1 MRSSSVCRAGEA
13 QSLHPGASGR
23 CGPGSFQTL
32 GAAWVVLGGLI
43 AAATGPLH
51 LESGSWAA
59 AYAVLV
65 AGVAQ
70 CAFGA
75 AQDALAS
82 RGPSRHTVTAELAAW
97 NVGSVA
103 VLGGTVVRMPYVVDV
118 GGLLLVAALA
128 LMIRTVRGRGAGP
141 AWALWTYRALLV
153 VILLSI
159 PVGLTMAHVR
169 AG

>member
-1 MRSSSVCRAGEA
+1 MRSPTVPRDRGGTG
-13 QSLHPGASGR
+13 LRPGPPGR
-23 CGPGSFQTL
+23 PRPGPFQTL
-32 GAAWVVLGGLI
+32 GTAWVVLGGLI
-43 AAATGPLH
+43 AAATEPLH
-51 LESGSWAA
+51 LVSGSWAG
-59 AYAVLV
+59 AYSVLV

-70 CAFGA
+70 HAFGA
-75 AQDALAS
+75 AQDALAP
-82 RGPSRHTVTAELAAW
+82 RRPSGRAVAAELAAW

-103 VLGGTVVRMPYVVDV
+103 VLGGTVVRMPYVVDL

-159 PVGLTMAHVR
+159 PAGLTMAHLR